1 MDPTR
6 IAFEEHGSGT
16 PLVLLHGLGDR
27 RQSWNAVMV
36 RLAADHRVICV
47 DLPGF
52 GATPAPGPDEPY
64 DILTLTEDVRAF
76 CELHGLDRPHL
87 AGNSLG
93 GSIAL
98 ELGVRGLASSVTVFS
113 PAGFSENLAR
123 WAMRAVG
130 GLSRLAT
137 RVPMPVK
144 ERLADTAPARAAA
157 RVALRGDP
165 SSPRAR
171 ATRFS
176 VRGLEKGAPYVRL
189 VPRVAEY
196 VFTARPI
203 ECPVTI
209 AWGDRDRTL
218 LPSSAVH
225 AHRRVPN
232 ARMVSLIG
240 SGHIPMADDP
250 VTVAEH
256 IRWTCRAADLGNA
269 RASARNAAGR
279 VSPRRETAP

>member
-1 MDPTR
+1 MDPKR
-6 IAFEEHGSGT
+6 IAFEERGSGR

-27 RQSWNAVMV
+27 RQSWTAVV
-36 RLAADHRVICV
+36 DRLAADYRVVCV

-52 GATPAPGPDEPY
+52 GATPAPAPDEPY
-64 DILTLTEDVRAF
+64 DVYSLTDDIHAF

-98 ELGVRGLASSVTVFS
+98 ELGVRGLAASVTVFS
-113 PAGFSENLAR
+113 PAGFSDDVAKLG
-123 WAMRAVG
+123 MRAVG

-144 ERLADTAPARAAA
+144 ERLADTAPARALA
-157 RVALRGDP
+157 RTALRGDP
-165 SSPRAR
+165 RSPTAK

-176 VRGLEKGAPYVRL
+176 VRGLRKGSPFIRMVSRI
-189 VPRVAEY
+189 AEY
-196 VFTARPI
+196 EFTARPI
-203 ECPVTI
+203 GCPVTI

-218 LPSSAVH
+218 LPSSAAH

-250 VTVAEH
+250 VTAAEH
-256 IRWTCRAADLGNA
+256 IRWTCRAADLGSPGA
-269 RASARNAAGR
+269 AARNAAGR
-279 VSPRRETAP
+279 ARRTESGT

>member
-1 MDPTR
+1 MDPTH
-6 IAFEEHGSGT
+6 IAFEERGSGR

-27 RQSWNAVMV
+27 RQSWNAVMG
-36 RLAADHRVICV
+36 RLASEYRVICV

-52 GATPAPGPDEPY
+52 GATPAPALDEPY
-64 DILTLTEDVRAF
+64 DVHTMTEDVRAF
-76 CELHGLDRPHL
+76 CALHGLDRPHL

-98 ELGVRGLASSVTVFS
+98 ELGGQGLAGSVTVFS
-113 PAGFSENLAR
+113 PAGFSDELAR
-123 WAMRAVG
+123 FGIRAV
-130 GLSRLAT
+130 SAFANLAT
-137 RVPMPVK
+137 RIPMPVK
-144 ERLADTAPARAAA
+144 ERLASTAPARALA

-165 SSPRAR
+165 SSPAAK

-176 VRGLEKGAPYVRL
+176 VRGLQRGAPYVRL
-189 VPRVAEY
+189 VPRLAEY
-196 VFTARPI
+196 DFDARPI

-250 VTVAEH
+250 VTSAEH
-256 IRWTCRAADLGNA
+256 IRWTCRAADLGSVRIA
-269 RASARNAAGR
+269 AQNAATGA
-279 VSPRRETAP
+279 ET

>member
-6 IAFEEHGSGT
+6 IAFEERGRGH

-27 RQSWNAVMV
+27 RQSWKAVTG
-36 RLAADHRVICV
+36 RLAEEHRVISV

-52 GATPAPGPDEPY
+52 GATPAPGPEEPY
-64 DILTLTEDVRAF
+64 DILTLTDDVQAF
-76 CELHGLDRPHL
+76 CELHGLGRPHL

-98 ELGVRGLASSVTVFS
+98 ELGTRGLASSVTVFS
-113 PAGFSENLAR
+113 PAGFSDAPAR
-123 WAMRAVG
+123 YGMRVVG
-130 GLSRLAT
+130 ALSRAAA
-137 RVPMPVK
+137 RIPMPVK
-144 ERLADTAPARAAA
+144 ERLASTAPARALA

-165 SSPRAR
+165 TSPGAK

-176 VRGLEKGAPYVRL
+176 VRGLQKGSPYIRL

-203 ECPVTI
+203 ACPVTI

-240 SGHIPMADDP
+240 SGHVPMADDP
-250 VTVAEH
+250 VTAAEH
-256 IRWTCRAADLGNA
+256 VLWTCRAAGRGRTGAAA
-269 RASARNAAGR
+269 RGAA
-279 VSPRRETAP
+279 APES

>member
-6 IAFEEHGSGT
+6 IAFEEQGSGS

-27 RQSWNAVMV
+27 RQSWTSVTDL
-36 RLAADHRVICV
+36 LAEHHRVISV

-52 GATPAPGPDEPY
+52 GATPAPAQDEPY
-64 DILTLTEDVRAF
+64 DVLTMADDIQGF
-76 CELHGLDRPHL
+76 CELHGLDHPHL

-98 ELGVRGLASSVTVFS
+98 ELGVRGVAASVTVFS
-113 PAGFSENLAR
+113 PAGFSGDLAR
-123 WAMRAVG
+123 FGLRTVG
-130 GLSRLAT
+130 ALSRLAT
-137 RVPMPVK
+137 HVPMPVK
-144 ERLADTAPARAAA
+144 ERLADTAPARAVA
-157 RVALRGDP
+157 RIALRGDP
-165 SSPRAR
+165 SSPSAK

-176 VRGLEKGAPYVRL
+176 VRGLRKGSPYIRL
-189 VPRVAEY
+189 VPLIAEY
-196 VFTARPI
+196 EFTARPI

-218 LPSSAVH
+218 LPSSALQ

-250 VTVAEH
+250 VTVVEH
-256 IRWTCRAADLGNA
+256 IRWTCRAAELGSA
-269 RASARNAAGR
+269 RVAERNAAGGAGEAN
-279 VSPRRETAP
+279 S

>member
-1 MDPTR
+1 MDPKR
-6 IAFEEHGSGT
+6 IAFEERGSGR

-27 RQSWNAVMV
+27 RQSWNAVMA
-36 RLAADHRVICV
+36 RLAADYRVLCV

-52 GATPAPGPDEPY
+52 GATPAPAPDEPY
-64 DILTLTEDVRAF
+64 DVHTLTDDIHAF
-76 CELHGLDRPHL
+76 CELHGLGRPHM

-98 ELGVRGLASSVTVFS
+98 ELGVRGLAASVTVFS
-113 PAGFSENLAR
+113 PAGFSEDLAR
-123 WAMRAVG
+123 LGIHVVG
-130 GLSRLAT
+130 GLSRFAT
-137 RVPMPVK
+137 RIPMPVK
-144 ERLADTAPARAAA
+144 ERLAGTAPARAAA
-157 RVALRGDP
+157 RIALRGDP
-165 SSPRAR
+165 KSPTAK

-176 VRGLEKGAPYVRL
+176 VRGLRKGSPFIRMVSRI
-189 VPRVAEY
+189 AEY
-196 VFTARPI
+196 DFSARPI

-256 IRWTCRAADLGNA
+256 VRWTCRAADLGSTGIA
-269 RASARNAAGR
+269 ARNAAGR
-279 VSPRRETAP
+279 DRRPESRT

>member
-6 IAFEEHGSGT
+6 IAYERRGRGR
-16 PLVLLHGLGDR
+16 PLLLLHGLGDR
-27 RQSWNAVMV
+27 RQSWSGVMH
-36 RLAADHRVICV
+36 RLVDTYEVICV

-52 GATPAPGPDEPY
+52 GSTPAPPIGEPY
-64 DILTLTEDVRAF
+64 NVYSMTETVREF

-98 ELGVRGLASSVTVFS
+98 ELAARGAAGSVTVFS
-113 PAGFSENLAR
+113 PAGFSDRIAR
-123 WAMRAVG
+123 WGMHTVG
-130 GLSRLAT
+130 RVANAAARLPAD
-137 RVPMPVK
+137 VK
-144 ERLADTAPARAAA
+144 ERLADTPPARAAA

-165 SSPRAR
+165 ASPDAK
-171 ATRFS
+171 ATRFG
-176 VRGLEKGAPYVRL
+176 VQGLEPGAPYVRM
-189 VPRVAEY
+189 VPRIAEY
-196 VFTARPI
+196 SFVQRYVD
-203 ECPVTI
+203 CPVTI

-225 AHRRVPN
+225 AHERVPN

-250 VTVAEH
+250 VAVAEH
-256 IRWTCRAADLGNA
+256 IRWTCRSADRGHA
-269 RASARNAAGR
+269 RRQ
-279 VSPRRETAP
+279 PR

>member
-6 IAFEEHGSGT
+6 IAFERRGRGR

-27 RQSWNAVMV
+27 RQSWKVVMT
-36 RLAADHRVICV
+36 RLARDYQVICV

-52 GATPAPGPDEPY
+52 GSTPAPGADEPY
-64 DILTLTEDVRAF
+64 DVLSMTEDVRAL
-76 CELHGLDRPHL
+76 CELHGWERPHL

-98 ELGVRGLASSVTVFS
+98 ELGTRGLAGSVTVFS
-113 PAGFSENLAR
+113 PAGFSDSLAR
-123 WAMRAVG
+123 WGMRAVG
-130 GLSRLAT
+130 AAADLAT
-137 RVPMPVK
+137 RIPTPVK
-144 ERLADTAPARAAA
+144 ERLANTAPARAAA
-157 RVALRGDP
+157 RIALRGDP
-165 SSPRAR
+165 SSPEAK

-176 VRGLEKGAPYVRL
+176 VQGLEPGAPYVRM
-189 VPRVAEY
+189 VPRIAEY
-196 VFTARPI
+196 HFAARPI
-203 ECPVTI
+203 DCPVTI

-225 AHRRVPN
+225 AHERVPN

-256 IRWTCRAADLGNA
+256 IRWTCRSADLGGRRAA
-269 RASARNAAGR
+269 RGRALPPSAGR
-279 VSPRRETAP
+279 

>member
-6 IAFEEHGSGT
+6 IAYERRGRGR

-27 RQSWNAVMV
+27 RQSWAGVMR
-36 RLAADHRVICV
+36 RLVDFYEVISV

-52 GATPAPGPDEPY
+52 GSTPAPPPGEPY
-64 DILTLTEDVRAF
+64 NVHSMTEDVRGF
-76 CELHGLDRPHL
+76 CELHGLDHPHL

-98 ELGVRGLASSVTVFS
+98 ELAARGAAGSVTVYS
-113 PAGFSENLAR
+113 PAGFSDRTAR
-123 WAMRAVG
+123 WGMRTVG
-130 GLSRLAT
+130 HVANVAARLPT
-137 RVPMPVK
+137 HVK
-144 ERLADTAPARAAA
+144 EQLADTPPARAAA

-165 SSPRAR
+165 SSPGAK
-171 ATRFS
+171 ATRFG
-176 VRGLEKGAPYVRL
+176 VQGLEPGAPYVRL
-189 VPRVAEY
+189 VPRIAEY
-196 VFTARPI
+196 TFAARHI
-203 ECPVTI
+203 DCPVTI

-225 AHRRVPN
+225 AHARVPN

-250 VTVAEH
+250 VAVAEH
-256 IRWTCRAADLGNA
+256 IRWTCRSADRGHA
-269 RASARNAAGR
+269 RRR
-279 VSPRRETAP
+279 PR